1 METFLAGAA
10 LVAVVG
16 GLAFL
21 AWERYDFARAQVL
34 GELGRVHAT
43 RIELSLNLADG
54 DRDTVSFSVE
64 YSTPDGKR
72 HANACKVPTGPGG
85 VYWARP
91 LKGAA

>member
-1 METFLAGAA
+1 MESFLAGAA
-10 LVAVVG
+10 LVAAVG
-16 GLAFL
+16 GIAFF

-34 GELGRVHAT
+34 GELGRLHAT
-43 RIELSLNLADG
+43 RIELSLNWADG
-54 DRDTVSFSVE
+54 DRDTVSFNVE

-72 HANACKVPTGPGG
+72 HANECKVPTGAGG